1 MQLTNWARNI
11 TFTPSR
17 FERPGR
23 VEQIQELV
31 AGADRVRVLGTGHS
45 FSDIAATDGPLLS
58 LAALPLTVDIDRASS
73 TVLVSAGA
81 RFGDLMGPL
90 DDAGLA
96 LHNTGSLPHISVAG
110 ACATATHGSGSGNG
124 CLATAVVEATLVGP
138 DGSLRTIREGDADF
152 DGSVVA
158 LGLLG
163 VITSLRLRVLP
174 SYQIRQFVYD
184 DLPFDALVGNFD
196 EVMDAAYSVSAFT
209 HWREPVIEMVWRKQ
223 LASADAPPP
232 EWLGARLADGPR
244 HPIRGMPTDYAT
256 EQLGVPGPWSARLPH
271 FRLEFTPSNG
281 DELQTEYLLPR
292 AQAVDALKALDAV
305 RAQVAPALQVCEIR
319 AVAEDRLWLSPAYGR
334 PTVALHFTWVE
345 DMGAAAPAVAAVERA
360 LEGFEARPHWGKV
373 FGMARDRVR
382 SMYPRLLDF
391 EALVLRVDPER
402 KFPNAFTERYL

>member
-11 TFTPSR
+11 TFTPAR
-17 FERPGR
+17 FERPSR

-45 FSDIAATDGPLLS
+45 FNEVAATNGLLLN
-58 LAALPLTVDIDRASS
+58 LADLPLTVDIDRASS

-81 RFGDLMGPL
+81 RFGDLVGPL
-90 DDAGLA
+90 NDAGLA

-110 ACATATHGSGSGNG
+110 ACATGTHGSGSGNG

-138 DGSLRTIREGDADF
+138 DGSVRTISQGDSDF

-163 VITSLRLRVLP
+163 VVTSMRLRVLP
-174 SYQIRQFVYD
+174 AYEMRQFVFD
-184 DLPFDALVGNFD
+184 DLPFDALIGNFD
-196 EVMDAAYSVSAFT
+196 EVMNAAYSVSAFT

-223 LASADAPPP
+223 LADAPPP
-232 EWLGARLADGPR
+232 PSDWLGGQLADGPR
-244 HPIRGMPTDYAT
+244 HPIRGMPTDFAT
-256 EQLGVPGPWSARLPH
+256 EQLGVPGPWSERLPH

-292 AQAVDALKALDAV
+292 TQAVEALKALDGV
-305 RAQVAPALQVCEIR
+305 RAEVAPALQVCEIR
-319 AVAEDRLWLSPAYGR
+319 TVAEDRLWLSPAYGR
-334 PTVALHFTWVE
+334 PTVALHFTWVAN
-345 DMGAAAPAVAAVERA
+345 MSAAAPAVAAVERA

-373 FGMARDRVR
+373 FGMASDRVR

-391 EALVLRVDPER
+391 EGLVQRVDPSGT
-402 KFPNAFTERYL
+402 FANVFTDRYL